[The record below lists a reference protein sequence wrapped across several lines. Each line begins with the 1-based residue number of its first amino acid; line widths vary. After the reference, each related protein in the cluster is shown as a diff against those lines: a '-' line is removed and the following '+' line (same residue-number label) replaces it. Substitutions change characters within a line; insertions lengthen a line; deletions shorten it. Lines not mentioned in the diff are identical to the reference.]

1 MPQLIK
7 LANSTV
13 YTENEFRSLHKDTS
27 FPTIINYAEFGY
39 AVVFPA
45 PQPEYDAVI
54 QRAQAIAPVLTV
66 KGTWEQR
73 WEVVD
78 VYTDYTDEQGVL
90 HTKAAQEAAVV
101 AERFAVSEVAR
112 IAGLWQAAHDYEY
125 AQISGS
131 AIGLVTLGV
140 IQATPKCLA
149 VQSWIK
155 SIWTAYYLRKE
166 SGSTDANFEMAGL
179 CPHSVPELMTEL
191 GV

>member
-1 MPQLIK
+1 MFLLNNIK
-7 LANSTV
+7 FDQYKQRTIGDTQYPPDWFLNPLERAKIGVIDPVRPDDNLFTSVENPDGSWTATPRTV
-13 YTENEFRSLHKDTS
+13 DDL
-27 FPTIINYAEFGY
+27 
-39 AVVFPA
+39 
-45 PQPEYDAVI
+45 
-54 QRAQAIAPVLTV
+54 
-66 KGTWEQR
+66 
-73 WEVVD
+73 
-78 VYTDYTDEQGVL
+78 
-90 HTKAAQEAAVV
+90 

-166 SGSTDANFEMAGL
+166 SGSTDANFEMAGP
-179 CPHSVPELMTEL
+179 CPHSVPELMAEL

>member
-1 MPQLIK
+1 MKKAWQSPIG
-7 LANSTV
+7 V
-13 YTENEFRSLHKDTS
+13 IRDICPGDPVRSYHPDVAALYDTDV
-27 FPTIINYAEFGY
+27 PD
-39 AVVFPA
+39 
-45 PQPEYDAVI
+45 DAVNG
-54 QRAQAIAPVLTV
+54 ATLVVGVWTNPLPPPPPTAAEIAS
-66 KGTWEQR
+66 
-73 WEVVD
+73 
-78 VYTDYTDEQGVL
+78 
-90 HTKAAQEAAVV
+90 QETAVV

-166 SGSTDANFEMAGL
+166 SGSTDANFEMAGP
-179 CPHSVPELMTEL
+179 CPHSVPELMAEL